1 MLVEQNVRFG
11 LSLAATGVIMESGRF
26 VASGPADR
34 LLDDPDLRAV
44 FLGGHAASTAEE
56 QLMTERRNRA
66 GLSVDA
72 RLDDFVSDELLPGAG
87 VDPDTFWTGTAAV
100 VAEFR
105 PRIDAALQHR
115 DVLQAQLD
123 EWHREHP
130 GPIADLDGYIEF
142 LEEIGYLLPEPD
154 AADTRIRTDRVDD
167 EISKIAGP
175 QLVVPLT
182 NDRFA
187 ANAAN
192 ARWGSLYDALYGT
205 DAIPREGTLAPGS
218 SFNPARG
225 AAVIAWARRLLDDAA
240 PLERGSHADATAYAV
255 VDSTL
260 HVSLPD
266 GPTTLRDQHQFV
278 GYRGDPATP
287 TAIVLANRGL
297 HLEILIDRDDPIG
310 ASDAAGVRDVVL
322 ESAVTTIMD
331 LEDAA
336 SAVDAADK
344 VGAYRTWLGLMT
356 GTLEATV
363 QKDGR
368 SFVRV
373 LEPDR
378 PHTGADGETAVLPG
392 RSLQFIRHVGHAM
405 FTDAVL
411 DPDGRPIPEG
421 VLDAMITVAAALPDL
436 HARSR
441 LRNSRTGSM
450 YIVKPKMHGPEEVAL
465 TVDLF
470 AAVEEVFGLPERTLK
485 LGIMDEERR
494 TTVNLAACVA
504 VARDRVVFINTGFL
518 DRTGDEIHTSSAA
531 GPFPRKAQ
539 LRTHPFISA
548 YEDHNV
554 DVGLAAGF
562 GGRAQIGKG
571 MWAMPDLMAA
581 MLDQKAAQLRAGA
594 STAWVPS
601 PTAAT
606 LHATHY
612 HRTDVAAR
620 AA

>member
-1 MLVEQNVRFG
+1 M
-11 LSLAATGVIMESGRF
+11 I
-26 VASGPADR
+26 
-34 LLDDPDLRAV
+34 
-44 FLGGHAASTAEE
+44 
-56 QLMTERRNRA
+56 ERRNRA

-72 RLDDFVSDELLPGAG
+72 RLDDFVSDELLPAAG
-87 VDPDTFWTGTAAV
+87 IDPDTFWTGTANV
-100 VAEFR
+100 VAGFG
-105 PRIDAALQHR
+105 PRIESALQYR
-115 DVLQAQLD
+115 DTLQAQLD
-123 EWHREHP
+123 GWHRHHP
-130 GPIADLDGYIEF
+130 GPIADMDGYVKF

-154 AADTRIRTDRVDD
+154 VADTRIRTDRVDD

-182 NDRFA
+182 NGRFA

-205 DAIPREGTLAPGS
+205 DAIPREGTLVPGS
-218 SFNPARG
+218 SFNAVRG

-266 GPTTLRDQHQFV
+266 GRTTLRDQHQFV

-363 QKDGR
+363 LKDER
-368 SFVRV
+368 NFVRV

-378 PHTGADGETAVLPG
+378 PHTRADGETAFLPG

-421 VLDAMITVAAALPDL
+421 VLDAMHHGGGGAARP
-436 HARSR
+436 ARP
-441 LRNSRTGSM
+441 
-450 YIVKPKMHGPEEVAL
+450 VQAAEL
-465 TVDLF
+465 T
-470 AAVEEVFGLPERTLK
+470 
-485 LGIMDEERR
+485 
-494 TTVNLAACVA
+494 
-504 VARDRVVFINTGFL
+504 DRVDVHRQAEDARPRGGGL
-518 DRTGDEIHTSSAA
+518 DCRPVRRARGGVRT
-531 GPFPRKAQ
+531 P
-539 LRTHPFISA
+539 RTHAQARHHGRGTTNDRQPG
-548 YEDHNV
+548 
-554 DVGLAAGF
+554 GLCR
-562 GGRAQIGKG
+562 GGARPRRLHQHRIPRPNRRRDPHVLRRRPVPAQGAPAI
-571 MWAMPDLMAA
+571 PPVH
-581 MLDQKAAQLRAGA
+581 LR
-594 STAWVPS
+594 
-601 PTAAT
+601 
-606 LHATHY
+606 L
-612 HRTDVAAR
+612 
-620 AA
+620 